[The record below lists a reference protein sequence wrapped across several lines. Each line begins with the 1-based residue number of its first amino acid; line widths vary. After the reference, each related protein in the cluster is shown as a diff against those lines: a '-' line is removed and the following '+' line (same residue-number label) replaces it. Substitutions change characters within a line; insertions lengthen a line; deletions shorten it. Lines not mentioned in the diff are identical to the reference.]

1 MKTLTPVG
9 INKQLLR
16 LKDSL
21 AYATFL
27 EGGVKK
33 KVSIFKADVEG
44 NKTKIYVYLDDSVIG
59 EVKDISLVDKD
70 GDIIAIAARTFT
82 KPRTKGI
89 YSVFAYTF
97 VEVEDPDAPI
107 TTGGE
112 S

>member
-16 LKDSL
+16 LRDSL

-44 NKTKIYVYLDDSVIG
+44 NKIKIYVYLDDSVIG
-59 EVKDISLVDKD
+59 EVEDISLVDKD
-70 GDIIAIAARTFT
+70 YRNRGPDFYQAAHQGHLFGVRLHL
-82 KPRTKGI
+82 R
-89 YSVFAYTF
+89 
-97 VEVEDPDAPI
+97 
-107 TTGGE
+107 
-112 S
+112 

>member
-33 KVSIFKADVEG
+33 KVSIFKADV
-44 NKTKIYVYLDDSVIG
+44 
-59 EVKDISLVDKD
+59 
-70 GDIIAIAARTFT
+70 
-82 KPRTKGI
+82 
-89 YSVFAYTF
+89 
-97 VEVEDPDAPI
+97 
-107 TTGGE
+107 
-112 S
+112 

>member
-16 LKDSL
+16 LRDSL

-27 EGGVKK
+27 EGEVKK

-44 NKTKIYVYLDDSVIG
+44 NKIKIYVYLDDSVIG
-59 EVKDISLVDKD
+59 EVEDISLVDKD

>member
-16 LKDSL
+16 LRDSL

-44 NKTKIYVYLDDSVIG
+44 NKIKIYVYLDDSVIG
-59 EVKDISLVDKD
+59 EVEDISLVDRM
-70 GDIIAIAARTFT
+70 GTLSQSRPGLLPSRA
-82 KPRTKGI
+82 PRASI
-89 YSVFAYTF
+89 RCS
-97 VEVEDPDAPI
+97 PI
-107 TTGGE
+107 PSLRWKTRMHP
-112 S
+112 